1 MPIILHTQ
9 SGNLLHE
16 YLATFPDQYV
26 SQKEK
31 ESDGFIK
38 QNMDYFAN
46 IAYAQYNGKKKK
58 ISRNYDLVKGH
69 LKKEDFYEQ
78 PGPRSFIETL
88 ETEEFEL
95 PAHVR
100 HYPILNPPL
109 NTLTGELTKR
119 PDTTRVKAYDADSK
133 NEELAFRSDML
144 QQYILQNA
152 RNKIITDLAEQ
163 GQDVGEIDDQQIQE
177 LTEEKVEDELTSYTT
192 LAERWGN
199 HTLEALKAEFNIKEK
214 SEEAFRDLLICSNE
228 YYHIYETGANSLG
241 FSVETA
247 NPKKV
252 WELSVGDKKYSRDW
266 YAGGLLDVMEL
277 SEIIE
282 RFPNVT
288 KEEIDHLRKASD
300 NGLFSARQS
309 NYGSSIKGLES
320 IHYDTYN
327 PALLEERLLAESGLQ
342 DDLVFGHFFSGKGTS
357 TSSYGN
363 KFAVVIA
370 YWKSKIKVGKVSY
383 LDPETGSLQTTLVDE
398 NYKKGTIQGEISVE
412 WRYANRWYQGLKIGS
427 DVYHV
432 TPFTLLPYCPIIGVT
447 HESKNT
453 IASSLIDLMKGYQ
466 MIYNVCLNQL
476 WKLLEK
482 EKGKVILIPLR
493 HIPTPKD
500 GDAGDALDMWELE
513 ARERGAIFIDDSP
526 ENAKAISSFN
536 QYSALDLS
544 RHQEI
549 QSRYN
554 LAVQMK
560 MECWE
565 LVGLSKERLGNVAA
579 TSTAT
584 GVNTSLSQSYAQT
597 EAYFT
602 QHEYCLNELYQGLL
616 DAAQYIESTKPTST
630 ISYINSSGE
639 NAFIQVNGTDI
650 SLRDLKVFVT
660 SRTKDS
666 IAFEQLQ
673 QLAQP
678 ALQNGA
684 SLYDIAEL
692 YTTDSMRKLKDT
704 FKRIK
709 KRQDDFAA
717 QQQQM
722 QQQQINQAQQQFQAT
737 QQAEDM
743 ARKEQMVN
751 ENYQRELDRVN
762 KKEIALIATFNRQQN
777 NLKDVDANGT
787 PDVLE
792 VSRLAMEETNAG
804 RDYKMALDKLGIEK
818 QKLAADRSTQLEQL
832 GLEKAKL
839 KVKREEIA
847 SKERIAK
854 ANKNK
859 YDKVGKK

>member
-1 MPIILHTQ
+1 MPIITHTKG
-9 SGNLLHE
+9 GNLLHE
-16 YLATFPDQYV
+16 YLSTFPDQYV

-31 ESDGFIK
+31 QSDAFIK

-46 IAYAQYNGKKKK
+46 IAYSQYNRKKRT

-78 PGPRSFIETL
+78 PQTRSFIEAL

-119 PDTTRVKAYDADSK
+119 PDTTRVKAFDDDSK
-133 NEELAFRSDML
+133 SEELQYRSETI
-144 QQYILQNA
+144 QQYIFSNA
-152 RNKIITDLAEQ
+152 RQKIIADAAMAGEDLS
-163 GQDVGEIDDQQIQE
+163 GIDAQQLDD
-177 LTEEKVEDELTSYTT
+177 LTAEKVDEDLGSYTS

-199 HTLEALKAEFNIKEK
+199 HVLEALKAEFNIKEK

-228 YYHIYETGANSLG
+228 YFHIYETSANSTG
-241 FSVETA
+241 FTVDTL

-252 WELSVGDKKYSRDW
+252 WELTLADKKYSRDW
-266 YAGGLLDVMEL
+266 FCGGILDVMEL

-282 RFPNVT
+282 RFPEVT
-288 KEEIDHLRKASD
+288 KAEIDHLRKATESA
-300 NGLFSARQS
+300 GMLSARES
-309 NYGSSIKGLES
+309 NYSSGVKGIES

-327 PALLEERLLAESGLQ
+327 PALLEERLLSEAAAQ
-342 DDLVFGHFFSGKGTS
+342 DDLTFSHLFSGSGTS
-357 TSSYGN
+357 LGTYGN
-363 KFAVVIA
+363 KYAVVIA
-370 YWKSKIKVGKVSY
+370 YWKSKVKIGKVTY
-383 LDPETGSLQTTLVDE
+383 LDPATGQVETTLVDE
-398 NYKKGTIQGEISVE
+398 NYESGTMPGQISLE
-412 WRYANRWYQGLKIGS
+412 WRYANRWYKGLKIGP

-432 TPFTLLPYCPIIGVT
+432 SPFTLLPYCPIVGVV
-447 HESKNT
+447 HEKKNT
-453 IASSLIDLMKGYQ
+453 TASSLIDLMKGYQ

-482 EKGKVILIPLR
+482 EKGKVVLIPLR
-493 HIPTPKD
+493 HIPTPKE
-500 GDAGDALDMWELE
+500 GDPQDALDAWEQE

-526 ENAKAISSFN
+526 ENAKALSSFN

-560 MECWE
+560 TECWE
-565 LVGLSKERLGNVAA
+565 LAGLTKERLGNVAA

-597 EAYFT
+597 ESYFV
-602 QHEYCLNELYQGLL
+602 QHEYVLNELYQAML
-616 DAAQYIESTKPTST
+616 DAAQFIQSSKPTST
-630 ISYINSSGE
+630 ISYISSSGE
-639 NAFIQVNGTDI
+639 NAFIQVTGSDLR
-650 SLRDLKVFVT
+650 LRDLKVFVT

-673 QLAQP
+673 QLSQP

-704 FKRIK
+704 FKRLK
-709 KRQDDFAA
+709 ERQDEYMA
-717 QQQQM
+717 QQQQI
-722 QQQQINQAQQQFQAT
+722 QQQQLEQAKQQFAET
-737 QQAEDM
+737 QQAQDL
-743 ARKEQMVN
+743 ARKEQMIN

-762 KKEIALIATFNRQQN
+762 KREIALIASFNRQQD
-777 NLKDVDANGT
+777 NLKDKDGNGT
-787 PDVLE
+787 ADILE
-792 VSRLAMEETNAG
+792 ISRLSMDQLDAERN
-804 RDYKMALDKLGIEK
+804 YKSESEKLGIEK
-818 QKLAADRSTQLEQL
+818 QKLAAARSAQLEQL
-832 GLEKAKL
+832 SLEKEKL
-839 KVKREEIA
+839 QVKREEIA
-847 SKERIAK
+847 SRERIAK
-854 ANKNK
+854 TNKNK
-859 YDKVGKK
+859 YDGKKK

>member
-1 MPIILHTQ
+1 MSIITHTKG
-9 SGNLLHE
+9 GNLLHE
-16 YLATFPDQYV
+16 YLSVFPDQYV

-31 ESDGFIK
+31 ESDAFIK

-46 IAYAQYNGKKKK
+46 IAYAQYNRKKKK

-78 PGPRSFIETL
+78 PVTRSFIEAL

-100 HYPILNPPL
+100 HYPILNPAL

-119 PDTTRVKAYDADSK
+119 PDTTRVKAFDDESRS
-133 NEELAFRSDML
+133 EELQYRTQML
-144 QQYILQNA
+144 QQYIFGNA
-152 RNKIITDLAEQ
+152 RRKIAADAAMQGTDITQLSAGELEQ
-163 GQDVGEIDDQQIQE
+163 
-177 LTEEKVEDELTSYTT
+177 LTAEKVENDLGAYTS

-199 HTLEALKAEFNIKEK
+199 HVLEALKVEFNIKEK
-214 SEEAFRDLLICSNE
+214 SEEAFRDLLISSNE
-228 YYHIYETGANSLG
+228 YYHIYETESNSIG
-241 FSVETA
+241 FTVDTL

-252 WELSVGDKKYSRDW
+252 WELTLADKKYSRDW
-266 YAGGLLDVMEL
+266 YAGGILDVMEL

-282 RFPNVT
+282 RFPEVT
-288 KEEIDHLRKASD
+288 KEEIDHLRKASE
-300 NGLFSARQS
+300 NGSLLSSRES
-309 NYGSSIKGLES
+309 NYTSGIKGIES

-327 PALLEERLLAESGLQ
+327 PALLEERLLAEAIAD
-342 DDLVFGHFFSGKGTS
+342 DDLTFPNFFSGGTS
-357 TSSYGN
+357 TGAHGN
-363 KFAVVIA
+363 KYAVVIA
-370 YWKSKIKVGKVSY
+370 YWKSKIKIGKVTY
-383 LDPETGSLQTTLVDE
+383 LDPATGQIQTTLVDE
-398 NYKKGTIQGEISVE
+398 NYKSGTMPGQIMLE
-412 WRYANRWYQGLKIGS
+412 WRYANRWYKGLKIGS

-432 TPFTLLPYCPIIGVT
+432 SPYTLLPYCPIIGVI
-447 HESKNT
+447 HEKKNT
-453 IASSLIDLMKGYQ
+453 TASSLVDLMKGYQ

-500 GDAGDALDMWELE
+500 GDAQDSLDVWEME

-526 ENAKAISSFN
+526 ENAKALSSFN

-565 LVGLSKERLGNVAA
+565 LVGLTKERLGSVSA

-584 GVNTSLSQSYAQT
+584 GINTSLSQSYAQT
-597 EAYFT
+597 EAYFV
-602 QHEYCLNELYQGLL
+602 QHEYVLNELYQAML
-616 DAAQYIESTKPTST
+616 DAAQYTQSRKPTST
-630 ISYINSSGE
+630 ISYISSSGE
-639 NAFIQVNGTDI
+639 NSFIQVNGTDLQ
-650 SLRDLKVFVT
+650 LRDLKVFVT

-673 QLAQP
+673 QLSTA

-704 FKRIK
+704 FKRLK
-709 KRQDDFAA
+709 KKQEEFMA
-717 QQQQM
+717 QQQRIEQQKIE
-722 QQQQINQAQQQFQAT
+722 QQQQQFLQAQQ
-737 QQAEDM
+737 AEEM
-743 ARKEQMVN
+743 SRNEQMIN
-751 ENYQRELDRVN
+751 ENYQRELDRIN
-762 KKEIALIATFNRQQN
+762 KREIALIATFNRQQE
-777 NLKDVDANGT
+777 NLKDNNGNGT
-787 PDVLE
+787 PDVME
-792 VSRLAMEETNAG
+792 ISRLSMDQLEAERNHKSAVE
-804 RDYKMALDKLGIEK
+804 ALGLEK
-818 QKLAADRSTQLEQL
+818 QKLATTRAAQLEQL
-832 GLEKAKL
+832 SLEKEKL
-839 KVKREEIA
+839 KVKREEI
-847 SKERIAK
+847 SSRERIAK
-854 ANKNK
+854 TNKNK
-859 YDKVGKK
+859 YDSKKK